1 MPFTKEDVEASV
13 GSRTEIAVGSWT
25 SKDALLYALSVGAGQ
40 DAPFDELEFTTENGP
55 LPQKVLPSFV
65 CVAAPRTGRAG
76 NLSWDMRRLL
86 HGAQSFE
93 LSRRPSRRPVWP
105 RSARWTASTT
115 RGRRRS

>member
-55 LPQKVLPSFV
+55 LPQKVLPSVV

-86 HGAQSFE
+86 HGAHGWRGGFGILLDDLVAAFCTLLVMA
-93 LSRRPSRRPVWP
+93 LSRAW
-105 RSARWTASTT
+105 
-115 RGRRRS
+115 